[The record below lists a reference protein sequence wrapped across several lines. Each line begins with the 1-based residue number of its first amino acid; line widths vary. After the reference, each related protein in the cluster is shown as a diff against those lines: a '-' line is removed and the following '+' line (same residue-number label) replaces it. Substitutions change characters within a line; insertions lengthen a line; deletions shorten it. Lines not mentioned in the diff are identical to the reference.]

1 MLINNRFYLLIYL
14 VSYQKNT
21 FKIIKG
27 EICMNILKIIVLISI
42 GFVLLNCDNA
52 KPVSNHSSAESSTS
66 SLPNNDLL
74 TSQNL
79 EINAVKNELPIEID
93 ELTTLFDVFAD
104 NNSINYKYRVKNTP
118 KQALLLTSTLDTLR
132 SNLLNDYCQNVPQ
145 MKELKNV
152 FPNGANYHYFIND
165 EEIVI
170 VELNPDDCQSEKS

>member
-1 MLINNRFYLLIYL
+1 MLVINRFYLLVYP

-27 EICMNILKIIVLISI
+27 EICMNILNIIVLISI
-42 GFVLLNCDNA
+42 GFVLLNCDNS
-52 KPVSNHSSAESSTS
+52 KPVSNHSAADSSTK
-66 SLPNNDLL
+66 PNNDLL

-104 NNSINYKYRVKNTP
+104 NNIINYKYRVKNTP

-132 SNLLNDYCQNVPQ
+132 SNLLDDYCQNVPQ

-152 FPNGANYHYFIND
+152 FPNGAHYHYFIDN
-165 EEIVI
+165 EEIII
-170 VELNPDDCQSEKS
+170 VELNPDDCQTDK

>member
-1 MLINNRFYLLIYL
+1 MLVINRFYLLVYP

-42 GFVLLNCDNA
+42 GFVLLNCDNS
-52 KPVSNHSSAESSTS
+52 KPVSNHSAADSSTK
-66 SLPNNDLL
+66 PNNDLL

-104 NNSINYKYRVKNTP
+104 NNIIHYKYSVKNTP
-118 KQALLLTSTLDTLR
+118 IQALLLTSTLDTLR
-132 SNLLNDYCQNVPQ
+132 SNLLDDYCQNVPQ

-152 FPNGANYHYFIND
+152 FPNGAHYHYFIDN
-165 EEIVI
+165 EEIII
-170 VELNPDDCQSEKS
+170 VELNPDDCQTDK

>member
-1 MLINNRFYLLIYL
+1 
-14 VSYQKNT
+14 
-21 FKIIKG
+21 
-27 EICMNILKIIVLISI
+27 MNILKIIVLISF

-52 KPVSNHSSAESSTS
+52 KTASNHSSAD
-66 SLPNNDLL
+66 SLTKPNNDLL

-104 NNSINYKYRVKNTP
+104 NNIINYKYRVKNTP

-132 SNLLNDYCQNVPQ
+132 SNLLDDYCQNVPQ

-152 FPNGANYHYFIND
+152 FPNGAHYHYFINN
-165 EEIVI
+165 EEIII
-170 VELNPDDCQSEKS
+170 VELNPDDCLTNK

>member
-1 MLINNRFYLLIYL
+1 MLVINRFYLLVYP

-42 GFVLLNCDNA
+42 GFVLLNCDNS
-52 KPVSNHSSAESSTS
+52 KPVSNHSAADSSTK
-66 SLPNNDLL
+66 PNNDLL

-104 NNSINYKYRVKNTP
+104 NNIIHYKYRVKNTP

-132 SNLLNDYCQNVPQ
+132 SNLLDDYCQNVPQ

-152 FPNGANYHYFIND
+152 FPNGAHYHYFIDN
-165 EEIVI
+165 EEIII
-170 VELNPDDCQSEKS
+170 VELNPDDCQTDK

>member
-1 MLINNRFYLLIYL
+1 MLVINRFYLLVYP

-42 GFVLLNCDNA
+42 GFVLLNCDNS
-52 KPVSNHSSAESSTS
+52 KPVSNHSAADSSTK
-66 SLPNNDLL
+66 PNNDLL

-79 EINAVKNELPIEID
+79 DINAVKNELPIEID

-104 NNSINYKYRVKNTP
+104 NNIIHYKYRVKNTP

-132 SNLLNDYCQNVPQ
+132 SNLLDDYCQNVPQ

-152 FPNGANYHYFIND
+152 FPNGAHYHYFIDN
-165 EEIVI
+165 EEIII
-170 VELNPDDCQSEKS
+170 VELNPDDCQTDK

>member
-1 MLINNRFYLLIYL
+1 
-14 VSYQKNT
+14 
-21 FKIIKG
+21 
-27 EICMNILKIIVLISI
+27 MNILKIIVLISF

-52 KPVSNHSSAESSTS
+52 KTASNHSAADSSTK
-66 SLPNNDLL
+66 PNNDLL

-104 NNSINYKYRVKNTP
+104 NNIINYKYRVKNTP

-132 SNLLNDYCQNVPQ
+132 SNLLDDYCQNVPQ

-152 FPNGANYHYFIND
+152 FPNGAHYHYFIDN
-165 EEIVI
+165 EEIII
-170 VELNPDDCQSEKS
+170 VELNPDDCLTNK